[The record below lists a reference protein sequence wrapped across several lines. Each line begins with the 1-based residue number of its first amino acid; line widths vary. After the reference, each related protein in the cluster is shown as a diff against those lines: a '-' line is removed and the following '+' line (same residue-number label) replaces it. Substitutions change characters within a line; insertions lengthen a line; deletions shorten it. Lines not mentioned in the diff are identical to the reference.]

1 MSTLDARLRE
11 TFADVFETDVASI
24 PDDISVENSTA
35 WDSMRA
41 IVLASTIESEY
52 GVEFSD
58 EELVKLNSYQRIRE
72 SLVDKGVS

>member
-24 PDDISVENSTA
+24 PEDLSVDNSTA

-41 IVLASTIESEY
+41 IVLASTIEGEY

-58 EELVKLNSYQRIRE
+58 EELVKLDSYRSIRQ